1 MQNQF
6 GTQQQQQMQNILNNQ
21 YTDFQNQQRY
31 PYQQLEFMS
40 GLMRGTPMG
49 TVNTMYNSAPSVV
62 SQLAG
67 LGTAAYG
74 VSKIAKGG
82 SIKERPAGLAELA
95 ISNMA

>member
-1 MQNQF
+1 
-6 GTQQQQQMQNILNNQ
+6 
-21 YTDFQNQQRY
+21 
-31 PYQQLEFMS
+31 
-40 GLMRGTPMG
+40 MG

-82 SIKERPAGLAELA
+82 EIKERPAGLAELA